1 MAVTLETPQAAVGFR
16 RFGNLGLVFRADGPE
31 ILMVMSDHETSD
43 TPAEP
48 TGSGPTERPPGSV
61 KGRGRRPLGELSGA
75 VGDLGMLLP
84 HAIGAITIAG
94 LAPLGVLFGYG
105 AFLIATGL
113 FYGLPIAVQ
122 PMKAVSAVM
131 LTSGLGAGEV
141 VAAGMVL
148 GLVFLALSMTNAID
162 WLARLIPQSVI
173 SGLQLG
179 LGLSM
184 AMLGLRLMA
193 DAPWLAALVVAA
205 LLALMR
211 IPRCPAVPLVLLL
224 AIGAGSLTGLAEMPS
239 GLVLDWQ
246 WPAFALPA
254 WQDVPR
260 ALELAVLPQLP
271 LTVTNALIVTA
282 ALARSL
288 FPDAHARASERN
300 LALST
305 GFGNLL
311 LAPFGAM
318 PMCHGAG
325 GLQAQHR
332 FGARTGA
339 APVILGAILLIIGL
353 GFAADAAALL
363 AIIPGAAIGTL
374 LLVSGI
380 DLAISRRL
388 FDARPSCWPVIGACA
403 AATLLVNPAAGLAL
417 GWLLELI
424 RRPLAGALIRR
435 LRRVDDP

>member
-1 MAVTLETPQAAVGFR
+1 
-16 RFGNLGLVFRADGPE
+16 
-31 ILMVMSDHETSD
+31 MVMSDQGTS
-43 TPAEP
+43 A
-48 TGSGPTERPPGSV
+48 SGAGANKPVDPPPDAAA
-61 KGRGRRPLGELSGA
+61 GRGRPLGEISGA
-75 VGDLGMLLP
+75 FGDVGMLLP

-131 LTSGLGAGEV
+131 LTSGLDAGEV
-141 VAAGMVL
+141 AAAGVVL
-148 GLVFLALSMTNAID
+148 GLVFLVLGTTNAIG
-162 WLARLIPQSVI
+162 WLARLIPQSVT

-184 AMLGLRLMA
+184 AVLGLRLMTE
-193 DAPWLAALVVAA
+193 APWLAALIVLM
-205 LLALMR
+205 LLALLR

-224 AIGAGSLTGLAEMPS
+224 AVGAGSLTGLVEMPA
-239 GLVLDWQ
+239 GLAIDWQ

-254 WQDVPR
+254 WQNLPR

-288 FPDAHARASERN
+288 FPDAHARTSERN

-305 GFGNLL
+305 GLGNLL

-339 APVILGAILLIIGL
+339 APVILGMILLVLGL

-363 AIIPGAAIGTL
+363 AVIPGAAIGTL
-374 LLVSGI
+374 LLVSGV
-380 DLAISRRL
+380 DLAVSRRL

-403 AATLLVNPAAGLAL
+403 AATLLLNPAAGLAL
-417 GWLLELI
+417 GWLLELV
-424 RRPLAGALIRR
+424 RRPVAGALSRK
-435 LRRVDDP
+435 LRRVDEP

>member
-1 MAVTLETPQAAVGFR
+1 MRDHGTNARGA
-16 RFGNLGLVFRADGPE
+16 GP
-31 ILMVMSDHETSD
+31 D
-43 TPAEP
+43 
-48 TGSGPTERPPGSV
+48 GSGPVDRPPDTAA
-61 KGRGRRPLGELSGA
+61 GRGRRLGEISGA
-75 VGDLGMLLP
+75 FGDVGMLLP

-105 AFLIATGL
+105 AFLIGTGL
-113 FYGLPIAVQ
+113 FYGLPLAVQ

-131 LTSGLGAGEV
+131 LTSGLDAGEV
-141 VAAGMVL
+141 AAAGIVL
-148 GLVFLALSMTNAID
+148 GLVFLVLGATSAIG
-162 WLARLIPQSVI
+162 WLARLIPQSVT

-184 AMLGLRLMA
+184 AVLGLRLMA
-193 DAPWLAALVVAA
+193 DAPWLAALVVVA

-211 IPRCPAVPLVLLL
+211 VPRCPAVPLVLVL
-224 AIGAGSLTGLAEMPS
+224 AIGIGSGAGLVEMPAR
-239 GLVLDWQ
+239 LVLDWQ

-254 WQDVPR
+254 WQDLPR

-305 GFGNLL
+305 GLGNLV
-311 LAPFGAM
+311 LAPLGAM

-339 APVILGAILLIIGL
+339 APVILGVILLILGL

-363 AIIPGAAIGTL
+363 AVVPAAAIGTL
-374 LLVSGI
+374 LLVSGV

-424 RRPLAGALIRR
+424 RRSLVGALSRR
-435 LRRVDDP
+435 LRRADEP

>member
-1 MAVTLETPQAAVGFR
+1 
-16 RFGNLGLVFRADGPE
+16 
-31 ILMVMSDHETSD
+31 MSEHETS
-43 TPAEP
+43 AGGAGP
-48 TGSGPTERPPGSV
+48 TGSGAVERPPAAAA
-61 KGRGRRPLGELSGA
+61 GRGRRPLGELSGA
-75 VGDLGMLLP
+75 FGDVGMLLP

-105 AFLIATGL
+105 AFLIVTGL

-141 VAAGMVL
+141 AAAGMVL
-148 GLVFLALSMTNAID
+148 GLVILVLGTTNAIG
-162 WLARLIPQSVI
+162 WLARLVPQSVT

-184 AMLGLRLMA
+184 AVLGLRLMA
-193 DAPWLAALVVAA
+193 DAPWLAAMVVIA

-224 AIGAGSLTGLAEMPS
+224 AIGIGSGAGLVEMPAGLA
-239 GLVLDWQ
+239 VHWQ

-254 WQDVPR
+254 WQDLPR

-288 FPDAHARASERN
+288 FPDAHALASERN
-300 LALST
+300 LALTT
-305 GFGNLL
+305 GLGNLL

-339 APVILGAILLIIGL
+339 APVILGAILLVIGL

-363 AIIPGAAIGTL
+363 TIIPGAAIGTL
-374 LLVSGI
+374 LLVSGV

-417 GWLLELI
+417 GWLLELV
-424 RRPLAGALIRR
+424 RRPLAGALNRR
-435 LRRVDDP
+435 LRRVDDR

>member
-1 MAVTLETPQAAVGFR
+1 MIMGQ
-16 RFGNLGLVFRADGPE
+16 
-31 ILMVMSDHETSD
+31 HETS
-43 TPAEP
+43 AR
-48 TGSGPTERPPGSV
+48 GPSRDETRRIERDETETS
-61 KGRGRRPLGELSGA
+61 RRRRLGDLSGA
-75 VGDLGMLLP
+75 FGDLGMLLP

-105 AFLIATGL
+105 AFLIGTGL
-113 FYGLPIAVQ
+113 FYRLPIAVQ

-131 LTSGLGAGEV
+131 LTSGLDAGEV
-141 VAAGMVL
+141 AAAGVVL
-148 GLVFLALSMTNAID
+148 GLAILALGTTNAIGR
-162 WLARLIPQSVI
+162 LARLIPQSVT

-184 AMLGLRLMA
+184 AALGLRLMA
-193 DAPWLAALVVAA
+193 DVPWLAAVVLVA

-211 IPRCPAVPLVLLL
+211 VPRCPAVPLVLLL
-224 AIGAGSLTGLAEMPS
+224 AVGAGSLAGLVEMPS

-246 WPAFALPA
+246 WPAFALFA
-254 WQDVPR
+254 WSDLPR

-282 ALARSL
+282 ILARSL
-288 FPDAHARASERN
+288 FPDASDRASERN
-300 LALST
+300 LAFST
-305 GFGNLL
+305 GVGNLL

-339 APVILGAILLIIGL
+339 APVILGCVLLILGL
-353 GFAADAAALL
+353 GFAANAVAVL
-363 AIIPGAAIGTL
+363 AIIPSAAIGVL
-374 LLVSGI
+374 LLVSGA
-380 DLAISRRL
+380 DLAVSRRL
-388 FDARPSCWPVIGACA
+388 FDARPSCWPVIGAGA
-403 AATLLVNPAAGLAL
+403 AATLLINPAVGLAL

-424 RRPLAGALIRR
+424 RRPLIDALSRR
-435 LRRVDDP
+435 LRRIDQP